1 MLGLGAAEGAHCT
14 LGNHWRDSVLSRG
27 APRWYD
33 TNLGENA
40 HKMVKASWRGSGK
53 HLFRGQHDIASRYG
67 RHNAITDE
75 AAEHGALQQWKPRR
89 NVASLRIKT
98 SRKPVVPFT
107 SSKLLVKELRRAAS
121 SMVGTRRGGKL
132 AAALLAA
139 VPELAHLPRALADKF
154 GKRVPKVLKVV
165 NFGQICAKLAFHPK
179 GYNHRVYHKVWAAPL
194 ATKPRFGGVA
204 VRAADGAGVWWAR
217 TLLLFSAANADGK
230 EEPMAFMRYY
240 DEFEVPTVL
249 THSFDNRGRAT
260 GFRTDAFG
268 TRVGAIRLRWVAA
281 SQPLPN
287 RFTVAPLSTLSRC
300 EHIVPDLARTGGDRL
315 PRNLFMVNPLKWSLE
330 PAWGDDGH
338 TANVASLN
346 PFTGPG
352 GAPFFFT
359 DLLLRLLGHPAFG
372 DDNSLAA
379 ITGEPGAAT
388 RAEIDELLE
397 AACERYAMPMA
408 PADVDRALV
417 AWAGEEQSPVWYS
430 PEEEHHGDPVL
441 HLTLGSAGS
450 QAPTQTS

>member
-75 AAEHGALQQWKPRR
+75 AVEHGALQQWKPRR

-121 SMVGTRRGGKL
+121 GMVGTRRGGKL
-132 AAALLAA
+132 AAMLLAA

-179 GYNHRVYHKVWAAPL
+179 GYNHRVYYKVWGAPL
-194 ATKPRFGGVA
+194 AKKPRFSGVA

-217 TLLLFSAANADGK
+217 TLLLFTAVHAKGK
-230 EEPMAFMRYY
+230 EEPIAFLRYY
-240 DEFEVPTVL
+240 DEVEMPSVL

-260 GFRTDAFG
+260 GFKTDTFG
-268 TRVGAIRLRWVAA
+268 TRVGAFGCGGCLPPSPFPTGSQWRPCQLYCAA
-281 SQPLPN
+281 STSCPTW
-287 RFTVAPLSTLSRC
+287 R
-300 EHIVPDLARTGGDRL
+300 AR
-315 PRNLFMVNPLKWSLE
+315 
-330 PAWGDDGH
+330 
-338 TANVASLN
+338 
-346 PFTGPG
+346 
-352 GAPFFFT
+352 
-359 DLLLRLLGHPAFG
+359 
-372 DDNSLAA
+372 
-379 ITGEPGAAT
+379 AAT
-388 RAEIDELLE
+388 ACRAT
-397 AACERYAMPMA
+397 CS
-408 PADVDRALV
+408 
-417 AWAGEEQSPVWYS
+417 W
-430 PEEEHHGDPVL
+430 
-441 HLTLGSAGS
+441 
-450 QAPTQTS
+450 